1 MARWLGFVL
10 VGGLLGAQVPVS
22 LAAPPRFARDVLPIF
37 RQHCLKCHGARN
49 RKAELNLQTLTG
61 LLQGGESGE
70 PAIVAGNAT
79 ASQLLELVS
88 SGKMPPGK
96 PRLTKEQVAVIRSWI
111 LGEAARE
118 VAGHDAALTPRQ
130 QRARRVGFL
139 LEERCRSCHGRT
151 RREAKLDLR
160 TVGGMLKGGKSGPAL
175 VPGKPDESLLIRRI
189 AADEMPPRNIR
200 YKLSIH
206 PITETEL
213 ALIRAWVADGAKQI
227 PPRPGVIDD
236 DGQLVNSGDRLWWAF
251 QSPVAPTVP
260 NIHRLPSRVTNPI
273 DAFVLAR
280 LEKEGLGF
288 SPPADRRT
296 LVRRAWIDLLGLLP
310 PPEEVE
316 AFVGDSRS
324 DAWERLV
331 DRLLANPHY
340 GTRWGQHWLDAAGY
354 ADSEGSAAAD
364 GIYPLLWK
372 YRDYVVRSVNTDKPY
387 DRFLLEQLA
396 GDELYDYRRLP
407 RMTPEHEDSLVA
419 TGFLRTGIDPTTSP
433 ETNFLIDRFKVL
445 ADTVEIVSSSLMG
458 LTLRCA
464 RCHSHKYDPLPQRDY
479 YRFTAIFA
487 AAYSPYEWIKPRDR
501 FLELGGTRDREALKA
516 HNVGI
521 DKQVAMIKAQIAQ
534 LTETFRARYRK
545 KPGNA
550 DKKVDEKTLAASF
563 PGYKQQS
570 AALQQQIKAA
580 NGRKQSIRRVHGI
593 SDMREQPDPFFLLRR
608 GEWDKRGRRV
618 LPNVPAVLQQ
628 KMRLFQV
635 KKPESGAPSSGARL
649 ALARWLT
656 EKRHPLT
663 ARVHVNRA
671 WQHHFGRGLVATA
684 EDFGKTGTPPSHP
697 GLLDWLAVD
706 FVEHGW
712 SLKRLHRLVLTS
724 TTWRQ
729 ESRIRARPAAVDP
742 DNRLLWR
749 MPLRRMDAEALRDSL
764 LAVSGHLNLSLYGS
778 GVGVSRRGDG
788 QVVTSANPA
797 GERRSVF
804 LLHRRSQPV
813 TLLETFDSPRMTT
826 NCIQRRTS
834 NVVSQALF
842 LLHSE
847 FTDRQAAR
855 LAVRTI
861 TEAGDAAPAQVDRAY
876 RLVLGRGPSEEEH
889 RLAVAFLEQ
898 QAAGYGVQARAKQPP
913 RVTSVL
919 GMHASKGITF
929 DLAAVRAAHPGK
941 KLVRFE
947 GVAALGFFHT
957 GDGDAHWYVFVDGKQ
972 RAGGHLLNNR
982 FAPVRVDLAEQNRFL
997 TLVTSSNGTMNTDW
1011 TFFGNPRLKQEDPAG
1026 VLDLAD
1032 IVGGG
1037 DGSGTGTAIGLDPW
1051 SGNVLREQTVA
1062 KSSRVNEVFPV
1073 RERPLIDCVFVPH
1086 GSADGKKKISVS
1098 TSGLLVTGI
1107 STGSGTTHGLIWNGH
1122 NRGVSGLK
1130 QPEIARQNGA
1140 LVDLC
1145 LVLLN
1150 SAEFL
1155 YVD

>member
-10 VGGLLGAQVPVS
+10 VGGLLGGQIPAS
-22 LAAPPRFARDVLPIF
+22 FAAPPRFTRDVLPIF
-37 RQHCLKCHGARN
+37 RQHCLKCHGSKN
-49 RKAELNLQTLTG
+49 RKAELNLQSLTG

-70 PAIVAGNAT
+70 PAIVAGDAA
-79 ASQLLELVS
+79 ASQLMKLVS
-88 SGKMPPGK
+88 EGKMPPGK
-96 PRLTKEQVAVIRSWI
+96 SRLAKDQVSVIRRWI
-111 LGEAARE
+111 LGEAVKE
-118 VAGHDAALTPRQ
+118 VAGHDATLTPGQ
-130 QRARRVGFL
+130 QQARRVGFL
-139 LEERCRSCHGRT
+139 MEERCLACHGRDKQ
-151 RREAKLDLR
+151 EAKLDLR
-160 TVGGMLKGGKSGPAL
+160 TVGSMLKGGQSGPAL
-175 VPGKPDESLLIRRI
+175 VPGKPDESLLVRRI
-189 AADEMPPRNIR
+189 AADEMPPRKIR

-213 ALIRAWVADGAKQI
+213 ELIRGWISDGAKQV
-227 PPRPGVIDD
+227 PPRPGVIAD
-236 DGQLVNSGDRLWWAF
+236 DGQLVSPKDRRWWAF
-251 QSPVAPTVP
+251 QPPVAPAVP
-260 NIHRLPSRVTNPI
+260 SSHRSASRVTNPL

-280 LEKEGLGF
+280 LEERGLDF
-288 SPPADRRT
+288 SPLADRRT

-310 PPEEVE
+310 TPGEVDT
-316 AFVGDSRS
+316 FVNDSRS
-324 DAWERLV
+324 DAWERMV
-331 DRLLANPHY
+331 ERLLASPHY

-364 GIYPLLWK
+364 TIYPLLWK
-372 YRDYVVRSVNTDKPY
+372 YRDYVVRSINADKPY
-387 DRFLLEQLA
+387 DRFLVEQLA
-396 GDELYDYRRLP
+396 GDELANYAQLD
-407 RMTPEHEDSLVA
+407 RMTPALQDNLVA
-419 TGFLRTGIDPTTSP
+419 TGYLRTCIDPTTSP
-433 ETNFLIDRFKVL
+433 ETNFLIDRFRVL

-458 LTLRCA
+458 LTMRCA
-464 RCHSHKYDPLPQRDY
+464 RCHSHKYDPVPQRDY

-487 AAYSPYEWIKPRDR
+487 AAYSPYEWVKPRDR
-501 FLELGGTRDREALKA
+501 FLELGGIRDREDLKA
-516 HNVGI
+516 HNAGI
-521 DKQVAMIKAQIAQ
+521 DKQVASIQAQIAK
-534 LTETFRARYRK
+534 LIETFRARDRK
-545 KPGNA
+545 KSGKA
-550 DKKVDEKTLAASF
+550 DKKVDEKTLAATF
-563 PGYKQQS
+563 PEYKRKS
-570 AALQQQIKAA
+570 AGLKQQIKAL
-580 NGRKQSIRRVHGI
+580 NGRKQSIQRVHGL
-593 SDMREQPDPFFLLRR
+593 SDMRPEPDPFFLLRR

-618 LPNVPAVLQQ
+618 LPNVPAVLQEET
-628 KMRLFQV
+628 RRFQI
-635 KKPESGAPSSGARL
+635 KRPESGAPTSGARL

-656 EKRHPLT
+656 DPRHPLT

-712 SLKRLHRLVLTS
+712 SLKRLHRLILTS

-729 ESRIRARPAAVDP
+729 QSRLRARAVTVDP

-764 LAVSGHLNLSLYGS
+764 LSVSGHLNLSLYGS

-788 QVVTSANPA
+788 QVVTAANPV
-797 GERRSVF
+797 GQRRSVYV
-804 LLHRRSQPV
+804 LHRRSQPV

-847 FTDRQAAR
+847 FTDRQAGR
-855 LAVRTI
+855 LASRVI
-861 TEAGDAAPAQVDRAY
+861 TEAGNVPSVQVDRVY
-876 RLVLGRGPSEEEH
+876 RLVLGRSPSDEEH
-889 RLAVAFLEQ
+889 RLAVSFLEQ
-898 QAAGYGVQARAKQPP
+898 QAAGYGIPLQAKPP
-913 RVTSVL
+913 PQITSVL

-929 DLAAVRAAHPGK
+929 DLTAVRAAHPGK
-941 KLVRFE
+941 KLTRFE
-947 GVAALGFFHT
+947 SVAALGFYHT
-957 GDGDAHWYVFVDGKQ
+957 GAGDADWYVFLDGTQ

-982 FAPVRVDLAEQNRFL
+982 FAPVRVELSEQSRFL
-997 TLVTSSNGTMNTDW
+997 TLVTSSKGTMNTDW
-1011 TFFGNPRLKQEDPAG
+1011 TFFGNPRLQLKDSQ
-1026 VLDLAD
+1026 VTLDLAD

-1037 DGSGTGTAIGLDPW
+1037 DGSGTGTAVGLDPW
-1051 SGNVLREQTVA
+1051 SGTVLREQTVR

-1073 RERPLIDCVFVPH
+1073 KDRPLIDSVFVPH
-1086 GSADGKKKISVS
+1086 GSADGKKKIPVS
-1098 TSGLLVTGI
+1098 TSGIQVTGI
-1107 STGSGTTHGLIWNGH
+1107 SAGSGTTHGLIWNGH

-1130 QPEIARQNGA
+1130 QPEIASGNGP